1 MASIYDIGDRPTVT
15 ATFTSAAGVLTNPS
29 TVVAI
34 LRTPVGVETTT
45 TSPNAALVNSS
56 TGVWAFTLPTAF
68 DTAGNWQ
75 VRIKGTAGLIAAA
88 ETTLAVRASAFATP

>member
-1 MASIYDIGDRPTVT
+1 MATVYDIGDRPTVT
-15 ATFTSAAGVLTNPS
+15 ASFTDVAGTLTDPS

-34 LRTPVGVETTT
+34 VRTPAGVETTT

-68 DTAGNWQ
+68 DAAGNWR

-88 ETTLAVRASAFATP
+88 ETTLAVRESLFDTP

>member
-1 MASIYDIGDRPTVT
+1 MATAYDIGDKPTVT
-15 ATFTSAAGVLTNPS
+15 ATFTNAAGTLTNPS

-34 LRTPVGVETTT
+34 LRTPAGVETTT
-45 TSPNAALVNSS
+45 TSPNAAIVNTS
-56 TGVWAFTLPTAF
+56 TGVWAFTLPSAF

-88 ETTLAVRASAFATP
+88 ETTLVVRPSAFASP

>member
-1 MASIYDIGDRPTVT
+1 MATVYDIGDKPTVT
-15 ATFTSAAGVLTNPS
+15 ATFTNAAGALTNPS

-34 LRTPVGVETTT
+34 LRTPAGVETTT
-45 TSPNAALVNSS
+45 TSPNAAIVNTS
-56 TGVWAFTLPTAF
+56 TGVWAFTLPSAF

-88 ETTLAVRASAFATP
+88 ETTMAVRASAFASP